1 MGVIGSLPPIVL
13 PTGEAERSIMRLG
26 ARLATGSRSD
36 VFEVGADAVAKVPLR
51 STPDSW
57 ILEEARYADAVCAV
71 GAPVPRL
78 LGIELLD
85 GRQVSIYERIRGGS
99 MLEHLRG
106 EPSAVAAHAATLA
119 HLHASSFAL
128 SPPPVV
134 LPRLVDRLTS
144 KIRAAAARQGIE
156 LLSALDVVPDDRRI
170 VVCHGDLHPG
180 NVILAAT
187 GPVVID
193 WFDASC
199 GSPAADV
206 ARTLVLLSPEC
217 HGPSGVTHLPGAT
230 SRRSTRCARP
240 TSGSSRRQQAS
251 SSPQSR
257 RGPGRARWR
266 GWPRAWSP
274 TACCVA
280 GGRRPPA
287 SGDGGG
293 TRGSPAPQR

>member
-1 MGVIGSLPPIVL
+1 
-13 PTGEAERSIMRLG
+13 MRLG
-26 ARLATGSRSD
+26 ARLATGSRSA
-36 VFEVGADAVAKVPLR
+36 VFEVGADAVAKVPLT

-99 MLEHLRG
+99 MWEHLRD

-119 HLHASSFAL
+119 HLHATLFAL

-144 KIRAAAARQGIE
+144 KIRAAAARQGVE
-156 LLSALDVVPDDRRI
+156 LLSALDEVPDDRRI

-180 NVILAAT
+180 NVILAAS

-217 HGPSGVTHLPGAT
+217 HGPSGVDPPARC
-230 SRRSTRCARP
+230 RRRDARHVASRP
-240 TSGSSRRQQAS
+240 TSGSSRRQLAS
-251 SSPQSR
+251 SSPRSR
-257 RGPGRARWR
+257 HGRGRSRSL

-274 TACCVA
+274 PACCGA
-280 GGRRPPA
+280 GGRPPA

-293 TRGSPAPQR
+293 ARGSPAPRR